1 MSRSFKV
8 ALAPLVLML
17 LILLFDPGIF
27 ALTVSVFAGWA
38 FSLARLLRSVRL
50 DVESLMLPA
59 LALLILMAG
68 THGFARWLHAAAG
81 NATSPETAA
90 PAPPRWRWRW
100 TMSGF
105 GILFLTLL
113 AIGCGILTTHQVFW
127 LSKSSEPWFV
137 PLRGQQLFLMGVANH
152 LQLEATKQDWDRE
165 KAQEAFLRLEI
176 SNKIA
181 WEELDPI
188 WVEAGSNRV
197 SAIVLIP
204 RKPAPRQPARFILIR
219 PEVRWETLPLEKLP
233 SVLASLGLG
242 LRAENPVSR

>member
-8 ALAPLVLML
+8 ALAPLVLLL
-17 LILLFDPGIF
+17 LILLFNPGIF

-50 DVESLMLPA
+50 DFESLMLPA
-59 LALLILMAG
+59 LALVILVAG
-68 THGFARWLHAAAG
+68 SHGFARWLHASAG
-81 NATSPETAA
+81 SATNPETAA
-90 PAPPRWRWRW
+90 HWRWRW
-100 TMSGF
+100 TLSGF

-113 AIGCGILTTHQVFW
+113 AIGSGILATHQVFW

-137 PLRGQQLFLMGVANH
+137 ALRGQQLFLMGAANQ
-152 LQLEATKQDWDRE
+152 LQIEATKEDWDRE
-165 KAQEAFLRLEI
+165 KAQEAFLRLELQ
-176 SNKIA
+176 NKIA

-188 WVEAGSNRV
+188 WVEAGSNRL

-204 RKPAPRQPARFILIR
+204 RKPASGQPARFILIR

-233 SVLASLGLG
+233 SVLGSLGLG
-242 LRAENPVSR
+242 LGAENPLSR